1 MKSKLINDAA
11 QKTYAIV
18 FDSGDEVMSKLT
30 AFAKENN
37 LHASQFTAIGAFEN
51 AELGYF
57 DFSRKDYSKIPVN
70 EQVEVLSL
78 TGDVAVHE
86 NKPALHAHV
95 VLGRS
100 DGSTIGGHLI
110 KATVR
115 PTLEVILTESPSYLE
130 KKMNSESGLPLIDLS
145 L

>member
-130 KKMNSESGLPLIDLS
+130 KKMNSESGLPLIDL
-145 L
+145 